1 MNGRG
6 HIHGHPSGPESP
18 LNNEFL
24 SRIKEMYGTFDEPNF
39 SFVMEAIRSRPYE
52 DVISEVVTTLG
63 LAFEEYNDPNDDA
76 SFQYQLS
83 RGSESWAVE
92 LSMLGPFAVVARIG
106 DGWDRILVKNDP
118 NFSKVEHQILAILH
132 SHGLQPLSKEELE
145 QPVPLSLFNTDP
157 DNVCVYQALFSD
169 IDVLPWRQ

>member
-106 DGWDRILVKNDP
+106 DGWDRILELKMIQTSQKWSIK
-118 NFSKVEHQILAILH
+118 FSRYCILMAYSH
-132 SHGLQPLSKEELE
+132 SARKS
-145 QPVPLSLFNTDP
+145 
-157 DNVCVYQALFSD
+157 
-169 IDVLPWRQ
+169 